1 VVIDADEQPEW
12 PEVGRTKAYVIATQL
27 FVSVSNGTLLPS
39 REEFS
44 DDTAREIYRKAVAF
58 SVAVRTLARGRR
70 EA

>member
-44 DDTAREIYRKAVAF
+44 DDTAREIYRKAVA
-58 SVAVRTLARGRR
+58 
-70 EA
+70 